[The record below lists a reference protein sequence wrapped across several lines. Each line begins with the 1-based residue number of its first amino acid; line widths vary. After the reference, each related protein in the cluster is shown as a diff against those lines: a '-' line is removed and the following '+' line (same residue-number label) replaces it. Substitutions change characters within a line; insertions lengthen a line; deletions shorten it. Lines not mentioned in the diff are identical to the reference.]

1 MVYKR
6 VKGGEKNL
14 KTGTV
19 WSKKELLEV
28 YHIYRKLGG
37 TGLHENNPK
46 IQELASKLG
55 RTVRSTEAQTI
66 MFRSLERNEDYGHSN
81 MNKLCKEIWKEMGNK
96 IESNV
101 IREFPQGLLE
111 WAGHKLGGVKKPFD
125 DASGRP
131 NGKVIETRLT
141 NKLLDW
147 TKTIGN
153 DETPNAVLLVG
164 GPGNGKTDALEYL
177 ISELDSRFGSDLF
190 SEIAGKIHNSNE
202 LIPRKVKID
211 LPNSF
216 DLKYKHITIVQ
227 DASTGDKNL
236 SSEECLLNDLDSL
249 IDGSGIYIACI
260 NRGVLAEAL
269 TLARE
274 RESLGFTILSRITK
288 ALSAKIEQKSLW
300 PLHFEE
306 EDIFES
312 SIGVWPMDVESLV
325 DHTDGVSPA
334 GAIFSEAVNE
344 SKWKCIDCSLDKDK
358 CPFYQN
364 KLALQ
369 DEQKLKGLIKTL
381 RDFEIIN
388 SKRWSF
394 RELFSL
400 VSYLIVGSEHDFNDL
415 DPCKWYEKKFIELQS
430 DSKKSHVRAIMELN
444 DHLYHFRLYS
454 SWPTFSHISRTGKF
468 KSPLGESDY
477 AKELFLYFTHVR
489 ARKGRHV
496 DISKTLDYQVG
507 PMTDPVLLNSKNG
520 NISNLPFELN
530 ELESLFS
537 FSVDVGFRKVKKYMN
552 PIEKEFFL
560 LLKTIENELDEKVR
574 LSSSVSNLLVDKLL
588 EVTRGIGLRYF
599 KRIYFSTQGITKD
612 HRYLEDFIGLS
623 SSIDVTLKSLK
634 VVKNKFEDLIQDNKG
649 LKLSIN
655 SSFAQPETDFND
667 RVTLKVNKVGLKYR
681 YVISKLDDVPRDEL
695 AILSLD
701 SGENPYLIPITYTM
715 YKAITLR
722 GDGAKPS
729 SLPVEVT
736 AMLDNIKSKLAG
748 FIIRDARSLRNS
760 SLSVSLSE
768 RSYRIDDPEQIYD
781 IEKE

>member
-1 MVYKR
+1 MAYKR
-6 VKGGEKNL
+6 VPGGEQNI
-14 KTGTV
+14 KTGTR
-19 WSKKELLEV
+19 WSKEELLEV
-28 YHIYRKLGG
+28 YHLYQELEGK
-37 TGLHENNPK
+37 GLHENNPK
-46 IQELASKLG
+46 IQQLASKLG

-66 MFRSLERNEDYGHSN
+66 MYRSLERNEDYGHSN
-81 MNKLCKEIWKEMGNK
+81 MNKLCKEIWNEMGNE
-96 IESNV
+96 IESKV
-101 IREFPQGLLE
+101 VREFPEGLLE

-125 DASGRP
+125 LASGRP

-147 TKTIGN
+147 TKTIGD

-227 DASTGDKNL
+227 DASTGDNNL
-236 SSEECLLNDLDSL
+236 SSEECLLADLDGL
-249 IDGSGIYIACI
+249 IDGDGIYIACI

-269 TLARE
+269 TLARDGG
-274 RESLGFTILSRITK
+274 SLGFTILSRITK
-288 ALSAKIEQKSLW
+288 ALSAKIDQKSLW

-306 EDIFES
+306 EEVFAS
-312 SIGVWPMDVESLV
+312 SVGVWPMDVESLV
-325 DHTDGVSPA
+325 DHIDGVSPA
-334 GAIFSEAVNE
+334 GAIFSEAVIE

-364 KLALQ
+364 KIALQ
-369 DEQKLKGLIKTL
+369 DEQKLSGLIKTL

-400 VSYLIVGSEHDFNDL
+400 VTYLIVGSEHDFNDL
-415 DPCKWYEKKFIELQS
+415 DPCTWYEKKFIELQS
-430 DSKKSHVRAIMELN
+430 DSIKNHVRAIMDLN

-454 SWPTFSHISRTGKF
+454 SWPTFSYISRSDKF
-468 KSPLGESDY
+468 KRSLGESDY
-477 AKELFLYFTHVR
+477 AKELFGYFTHVR

-496 DISKTLDYQVG
+496 DISKILDYQVG
-507 PMTDPVLLNSKNG
+507 PMTDPAVLNSKTG
-520 NISNLPFELN
+520 NILNLPFELN

-537 FSVDVGFRKVKKYMN
+537 FSIDVGFRKVKKHMN
-552 PIEKEFFL
+552 PIEKDFFL
-560 LLKTIENELDEKVR
+560 LLKTIESELDEKVR
-574 LSSSVSNLLVDKLL
+574 LSSSGSNLLVDELL
-588 EVTRGIGLRYF
+588 GITRGLGLRYF
-599 KRIYFSTQGITKD
+599 KRLYFSAQGITKD
-612 HRYLEDFIGLS
+612 QRFLESFIGLS
-623 SSIDVTLKSLK
+623 PSIDTTKKSLK
-634 VVKNKFEDLIQDNKG
+634 IVKNKFEDLIQEKDC

-655 SSFAQPETDFND
+655 SSFAQPETDPND
-667 RVTLKVNKVGLKYR
+667 RVTLRVRKVGLKYR
-681 YVISKLDDVPRDEL
+681 YVISRFDDVPRDEL

-701 SGENPYLIPITYTM
+701 SGESPYLIPITYTM

-748 FIIRDARSLRNS
+748 FIIRDTRSLTNGT
-760 SLSVSLSE
+760 LSFGQSE
-768 RSYRIDDPEQIYD
+768 HLYRIDDPEQIFD